1 VKETV
6 TESTI
11 QSPASQPIGRPAQAP
26 IEINAFK
33 AVGIGKAL
41 IAIFII
47 SALALTFLMWLIY
60 FKRGEHYSSTIINS
74 LAGVNALFNSI
85 SATLLV
91 LGFIAIKQR
100 NYMRHAR
107 LMLGALG
114 SSTLFLICYIIYH
127 NFHGDTKFLATGA
140 VRPIYFIILISH
152 IVLSAVSAPLVL
164 LSFFLALSGKLRL
177 HRRVSVYTLP
187 IWLYV
192 SVTGVL
198 VFAML
203 KWFNPAE

>member
-1 VKETV
+1 MDDVA
-6 TESTI
+6 TI
-11 QSPASQPIGRPAQAP
+11 QSPPLAPPQATVRAP

-41 IAIFII
+41 IAIFAI
-47 SALALTFLMWLIY
+47 SIVVLAFLMWLIY
-60 FKRGEHYSSTIINS
+60 FKPSEHYSSSIINS
-74 LAGVNALFNSI
+74 LAGVNALFNLV

-91 LGFIAIKQR
+91 LGLIAIKQR
-100 NYMRHAR
+100 RYLRHAR
-107 LMLGALG
+107 LMLAALG
-114 SSTLFLICYIIYH
+114 SSTLFLVCYIIYH

-140 VRPIYFIILISH
+140 IRPIYFVVLISH
-152 IVLSAVSAPLVL
+152 IVLSAVSAPLIL
-164 LSFFLALSGKLRL
+164 LSFFLALSGKLKL
-177 HRRVSVYTLP
+177 HRRVSVFTLP

-203 KWFNPAE
+203 KLFNPAE